1 MLKEKLLSQATA
13 IFDEVVAFRRHLHS
27 HPELS
32 FQEKETSSYI
42 REVLDQWKVAYDYPV
57 GGEGIVA
64 KIQGKHPSSRHFAL
78 RADMDAL
85 PISEQTNAPY
95 QSKNPGVMHACGHD
109 VHSACL
115 LGAIKL
121 LHANSSDWEGTVT
134 CVFQPAEEKL
144 PGGASL
150 MLKDGL
156 FSTEKPEGIFGQH
169 VFPELSAGKVGF
181 FPGPYMASTD
191 ELYFT
196 INGKGGHG
204 AKPDQV
210 IDPVL
215 IAAHVVVALQQI
227 PSRRSS
233 PMMPVVLS
241 IGKVVADGATNI
253 IPSKVTMEGTFRTF
267 DESLRTESHHHI
279 ESLVKGIAQSMGGD
293 AEVEIRR
300 GYPVVNNDVS
310 LTHRAIDA
318 AKNLLG
324 EENVVALE
332 RRTTAEDFAYY
343 TQVMPGC
350 FYRLGTAG
358 ENGMHQFGVHHPQF
372 DIEEK
377 AMSTG
382 VALMAW
388 LAMQV

>member
-1 MLKEKLLSQATA
+1 MLKEKLLSDAEA
-13 IFDEVVAFRRHLHS
+13 VYKEVVQYRRHFHS

-32 FQEKETSSYI
+32 FQEKETALYI
-42 REVLDQWKVAYDYPV
+42 RNVLDSWGVSYQYPV

-64 KIQGKHPSSRHFAL
+64 KVHGKNPESRQYAL

-85 PISEQTNAPY
+85 PIDEKTGAEYASLN
-95 QSKNPGVMHACGHD
+95 KGVMHACGHD
-109 VHSACL
+109 VHTASL
-115 LGAIKL
+115 LGTVKL
-121 LHANSSDWEGTVT
+121 LLMNKEDWEGSVT
-134 CVFQPAEEKL
+134 CIFQPAEEKL

-156 FSTEKPEGIFGQH
+156 FSDRKPQGIFGQH
-169 VFPELSAGKVGF
+169 VYPELSYGKVGF
-181 FPGPYMASTD
+181 CAGSYMASTD

-196 INGKGGHG
+196 IHGKGGHA

-210 IDPVL
+210 IDPIL
-215 IAAHVVVALQQI
+215 IASHVIIALQQI
-227 PSRRSS
+227 VSRRSN

-241 IGKVVADGATNI
+241 IGKVIADGATNV
-253 IPSKVTMEGTFRTF
+253 IPSKVLLEGTFRTF
-267 DESLRTESHHHI
+267 DEQHREQSHAQII
-279 ESLVKGIAQSMGGD
+279 ELVNGICASMGGRAD
-293 AEVEIRR
+293 IEIRK
-300 GYPVVNNDVS
+300 GYPVVYNDEL
-310 LTHRAIDA
+310 LTTRAVHL
-318 AKNLLG
+318 AKDLLG
-324 EENVVALE
+324 EENVVNLE

-350 FYRLGTAG
+350 FYRLGTQG
-358 ENGMHQFGVHHPQF
+358 ENGQYAFGVHHPQF

-377 AMSTG
+377 AMITG